1 MTAEEGW
8 SGRRTVALQ
17 TVGCKLNQAETDS
30 LARDLLA
37 SGHRVVP
44 VEDTPDIYLLNT
56 CTVTHVADHKCRKL
70 LRQAHRNNPDALII
84 AAGCYAERAPEELG
98 GIEGVGLVV
107 PNGDKD
113 RLGNIVSAALVGLG
127 SRKHRRKN
135 ASAPLRTRALIKV
148 QEGCSRPCTYCIV
161 PRVRGPERS
170 RPRDEIAAEI
180 RHVVE
185 EGYRE
190 IILTGTRI
198 GQYNC
203 EGGLKALVELV
214 LGTPGLQR
222 LRLSSLEPADLN
234 PELLRLWADPRLCP
248 HIHLPL
254 QSGSDLVLER
264 MARPYSTAEYM
275 RAVSLARDAIPNLAV
290 TTDILVGFPGETAQE
305 FASSYGFCQS
315 AGFAAIHVFPYS
327 ARPGTRAARMPGA
340 VEGTERKRRLKMML
354 DLARASREHYQ
365 SRFLG
370 EAMDVLWED
379 RKENIWSGLTD
390 NYLRIL
396 TSSPVALSNR
406 LLATN
411 LVGHVEGALWG
422 ELASEKHESLS
433 SRGIGL

>member
-44 VEDTPDIYLLNT
+44 VEDRPDIYLLNT
-56 CTVTHVADHKCRKL
+56 CTVTHIADHKCRKL

-107 PNGDKD
+107 PNRDKD
-113 RLGNIVSAALVGLG
+113 RLGDIVSAALAG
-127 SRKHRRKN
+127 RRGRSHGEKN
-135 ASAPLRTRALIKV
+135 GSAPLRTRALIKI
-148 QEGCSRPCTYCIV
+148 QEGCSRPCAYCIV

-170 RPRDEIAAEI
+170 RPWDEIAAEI
-180 RHVVE
+180 SRVVE

-190 IILTGTRI
+190 VVLTGTRI
-198 GQYNC
+198 GRYSC
-203 EGGLKALVELV
+203 EGGLRELVELI
-214 LGTPGLQR
+214 LQTPGLQR
-222 LRLSSLEPADLN
+222 LRLSSLEPADLS

-254 QSGSDLVLER
+254 QSGSDSILER
-264 MARPYSTAEYM
+264 MARPYSTADYM
-275 RAVSLARDAIPNLAV
+275 RAMSLARAAIPNLAV
-290 TTDILVGFPGETAQE
+290 TTDVMVGFPGETAEE
-305 FASSYGFCQS
+305 FGSSYSFCQS

-327 ARPGTRAARMPGA
+327 RRPGTRAARMTGA
-340 VEGTERKRRLKMML
+340 VEGTERKRRVEMML
-354 DLARASREHYQ
+354 DLARASKERYQ

-370 EAMDVLWED
+370 QAMDVLWED
-379 RKENIWSGLTD
+379 RKEDVWFGLTD
-390 NYLRIL
+390 NYLRVL
-396 TSSPVALSNR
+396 TSSPVVLTNR
-406 LLATN
+406 LLATD
-411 LVGHVEGALWG
+411 LVGHVKGALWG
-422 ELASEKHESLS
+422 ELAIEKHESLA